1 MSDIEF
7 EFEFTSEIE
16 EHIESLITFLKERD
30 FPPFN

>member
-7 EFEFTSEIE
+7 EFTSEIG
-16 EHIESLITFLKERD
+16 EHIESLITFLKEGD